1 MLVTIS
7 AMALRRQRRIRVQ
20 GATVETAI
28 RTWLI
33 DAGWPEDL
41 ALTPMR
47 RGLGA
52 TELWACSAGPRA
64 PALVVRV
71 FPTGADARAAAEC
84 LAMDAA
90 ARHGVPV
97 PAIVLRGSV
106 AGRPVVASTFV
117 TGEPANRVLDTRPE
131 DAQVLGV
138 VMGETL
144 GRLHDVVAPEPFR
157 RNAAA
162 WVERGGRELAPIR
175 PLLAAV
181 PQQERLIHLDYHP
194 MNVLIEGGAVS
205 GVIDW
210 ENAMAGPPHMDL
222 ARTRAILWVAR
233 VANLLPPERHA
244 VIDAFERGLVA
255 GHTAIAGPD
264 PHPQL
269 SASWGLAM
277 TEADLAGHLGKPDTF
292 VTPTLLA
299 RLAVARQAMVASL
312 QGGTAPPPWA

>member
-1 MLVTIS
+1 V
-7 AMALRRQRRIRVQ
+7 
-20 GATVETAI
+20 TVETDI

-33 DAGWPEDL
+33 DAGWPDDL
-41 ALTPMR
+41 VLTSMR
-47 RGLGA
+47 RGLGS
-52 TELWACSAGPRA
+52 TELWACSACSPSPQA
-64 PALVVRV
+64 PALVIRV
-71 FPTGADARAAAEC
+71 FSAGADADADGEC
-84 LAMDAA
+84 LAMTAA

-97 PAIVLRGSV
+97 PVIMLRGSV

-131 DAQVLGV
+131 DAHALGI

-162 WVERGGRELAPIR
+162 WVERGGPEVAPIR

-181 PQQERLIHLDYHP
+181 PHQERLIHLDYHP
-194 MNVLIEGGAVS
+194 KNVLIERGAVS

-233 VANLLPPERHA
+233 LANLLPPERHA
-244 VIDAFERGLVA
+244 AVDEFERGLVA

-277 TEADLAGHLGKPDTF
+277 TEADLAGHLGKPDAF

-299 RLAVARQAMVASL
+299 RLTTARKAMVAAV
-312 QGGTAPPPWA
+312 QDGTAPPPWG